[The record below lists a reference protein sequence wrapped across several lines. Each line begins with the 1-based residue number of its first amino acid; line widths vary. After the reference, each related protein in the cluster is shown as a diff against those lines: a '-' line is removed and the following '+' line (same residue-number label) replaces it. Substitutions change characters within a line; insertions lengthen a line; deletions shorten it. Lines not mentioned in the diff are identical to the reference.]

1 MTTTFNAAATKT
13 VGVNATNFEFTFTR
27 LERIAFGPG
36 KITTLG
42 AELERMG
49 ATRALVATGK
59 TLGASPLLER
69 VTAAMGLHCAGVF
82 AGVGQHVPAS
92 SVRAL
97 VAEAERVGA
106 DALVAFGGGSPI
118 DACKVAAA
126 SLLNRRDMTLVAGE
140 IDGEPGPRRGPGDPA
155 RRRAHHAL
163 CRRVHARRRGHRRG
177 NPRQAPRV
185 RCAPPASHRHLRSG
199 ALPQHAGLALGCDW
213 DAGPRPRAR
222 GHLFDARPALH
233 RHARRRGDPADD
245 GASARFGRRGI
256 RPSRRARLV
265 PDRRL
270 ALLLR
275 WVQYAD
281 GRVARAWPQDRTAL
295 GRAARRHLLHH
306 LAARH
311 ALHGRRGAAA
321 LL

>member
-1 MTTTFNAAATKT
+1 MNRERAMTTTFNAAATKT

-42 AELERMG
+42 AEFERMG

-69 VTAAMGLHCAGVF
+69 VTAAMGPHCAGVF
-82 AGVGQHVPAS
+82 AGVGQHVPAN

-140 IDGEPGPRRGPGDPA
+140 IDFDSASRAGGAGREIRLVAVPTTLSAGEFTAGGGVTDEATRVK
-155 RRRAHHAL
+155 
-163 CRRVHARRRGHRRG
+163 RRV
-177 NPRQAPRV
+177 
-185 RCAPPASHRHLRSG
+185 S
-199 ALPQHAGLALGCDW
+199 
-213 DAGPRPRAR
+213 
-222 GHLFDARPALH
+222 DARLQHRTIIYDPEFCLNTPDRLWVATGMRALDQPIQGIYW
-233 RHARRRGDPADD
+233 RHAQPFPDPL
-245 GASARFGRRGI
+245 GPEGIAR
-256 RPSRRARLV
+256 
-265 PDRRL
+265 
-270 ALLLR
+270 
-275 WVQYAD
+275 
-281 GRVARAWPQDRTAL
+281 
-295 GRAARRHLLHH
+295 
-306 LAARH
+306 
-311 ALHGRRGAAA
+311 
-321 LL
+321 